1 MGNLEVI
8 LPPAKWYP
16 DLDNLPQ
23 KWGDKPDRAK
33 YVITVTSYAIGHF
46 TEYPTM
52 QNFGSFALW
61 EYGQCYVSLCHLKN
75 QYVCLYRV
83 VQVKCYNGYHQ
94 ICEVQPLDNLEHK
107 YFPLNEWISEKKSQH
122 LNISMDYN

>member
-1 MGNLEVI
+1 MAVGNLEVI

-33 YVITVTSYAIGHF
+33 YVITVNSYAIGHF

-52 QNFGSFALW
+52 HCFWHSQTHS
-61 EYGQCYVSLCHLKN
+61 VSN
-75 QYVCLYRV
+75 SV
-83 VQVKCYNGYHQ
+83 
-94 ICEVQPLDNLEHK
+94 
-107 YFPLNEWISEKKSQH
+107 
-122 LNISMDYN
+122 